1 MEDESVRQLIAGLP
15 RETARPG
22 FTAAVLRR
30 LAEPER
36 PAARARSWQL
46 AWAGAALT
54 GVVLA
59 AGSWGFST
67 WRERGEAE
75 EARRMV
81 EQIKAEHAQLAAEV
95 RALREERQPVVYVG
109 GDEDVDLVVDLS
121 RVAPKRG
128 GASRAVAV
136 PVARTTETF

>member
-15 RETARPG
+15 RESARPG

-36 PAARARSWQL
+36 PARARSWQL

-54 GVVLA
+54 GVLLA

-67 WRERGEAE
+67 WREQREAE
-75 EARRMV
+75 EARRLV

-109 GDEDVDLVVDLS
+109 GDEDVDLVVDLR
-121 RVAPKRG
+121 RVAPRRG
-128 GASRAVAV
+128 GATRAAAV
-136 PVARTTETF
+136 SATRTTETF

>member
-1 MEDESVRQLIAGLP
+1 MEDESIGRLIAELP

-36 PAARARSWQL
+36 PAARGRSWQL
-46 AWAGAALT
+46 AWAGTALA
-54 GVVLA
+54 GVLLA

-67 WRERGEAE
+67 WREQREAA

-81 EQIKAEHAQLAAEV
+81 EQLKVEHAQLAAEV
-95 RALREERQPVVYVG
+95 RELREEGRPVVYLG
-109 GDEDVDLVVDLS
+109 GDESVDLVVDLS
-121 RVAPKRG
+121 RVAPQRRS
-128 GASRAVAV
+128 GAAVRAVPASQ
-136 PVARTTETF
+136 TTETF